1 MYIYIYLLV
10 DIDTEETNI
19 NTSVRSISPTPTPYN
34 SQPITPNNL
43 LYTTPLKR
51 RRKESNEI
59 SMALNKIVEVRNL
72 MITQMT
78 NYNVNDNE
86 INNINIKIDK
96 VETDISALNSKLERF
111 ESTVNA
117 IESKLDLLIN
127 VINDSN
133 NITLCLPFTLF

>member
-1 MYIYIYLLV
+1 
-10 DIDTEETNI
+10 
-19 NTSVRSISPTPTPYN
+19 
-34 SQPITPNNL
+34 
-43 LYTTPLKR
+43 
-51 RRKESNEI
+51 
-59 SMALNKIVEVRNL
+59 
-72 MITQMT
+72 MT

-111 ESTVNA
+111 ESTVNT

-127 VINDSN
+127 AINDSN